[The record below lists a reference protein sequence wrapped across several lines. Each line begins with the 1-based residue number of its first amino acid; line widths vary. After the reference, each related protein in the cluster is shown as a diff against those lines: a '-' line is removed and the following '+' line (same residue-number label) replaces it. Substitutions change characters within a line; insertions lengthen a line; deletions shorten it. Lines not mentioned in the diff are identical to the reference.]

1 MAVMRTAHVVERP
14 STGAF
19 SVVSSQMQD
28 DDQLALSSAMAWH
41 TADGTASRVV
51 PYLFTSDHPVRAFS
65 GSPSMVSERYAAC
78 HGGV

>member
-1 MAVMRTAHVVERP
+1 MSMAHVAERP

-28 DDQLALSSAMAWH
+28 DDQLALSSVVAWH

-51 PYLFTSDHPVRAFS
+51 PYMFASDAPVRAAS
-65 GSPSMVSERYAAC
+65 GSPSM
-78 HGGV
+78 